1 MSGYAIE
8 RITTPTNE
16 RIIAIRAYLFTFSPS
31 ARNPSITTANGVKA
45 LKTWQIMR
53 GRVRTSRFVNTKQN
67 ADATALANSIGLV
80 CRGTSEQIVMPKNAL
95 ESKVKT
101 KHVAFWIRQSSTRS
115 TAWFA
120 MSSFE
125 VPFSATK
132 EIAIRLVTSPSF
144 TKDI

>member
-8 RITTPTNE
+8 SITTPTNE
-16 RIIAIRAYLFTFSPS
+16 TTIAIRADLVTFSPS

-67 ADATALANSIGLV
+67 ADATALAKSIGLV
-80 CRGTSEQIVMPKNAL
+80 CRGTSEQRVMPKNAL

-101 KHVAFWIRQSSTRS
+101 KHVAF
-115 TAWFA
+115 
-120 MSSFE
+120 
-125 VPFSATK
+125 
-132 EIAIRLVTSPSF
+132 
-144 TKDI
+144 